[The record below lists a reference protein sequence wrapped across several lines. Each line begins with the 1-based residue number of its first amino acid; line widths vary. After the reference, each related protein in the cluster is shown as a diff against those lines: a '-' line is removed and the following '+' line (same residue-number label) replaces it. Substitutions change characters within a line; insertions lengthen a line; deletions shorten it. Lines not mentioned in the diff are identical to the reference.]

1 MTDGWVLAAAAA
13 LITTG
18 VQDAQTSEPA
28 QDQPSAPTLVLEA
41 PEPTAPA
48 APDAIVRNAE
58 TYAAYHAD
66 VGSAGRRELRSGADL
81 DATMDELA
89 RYYDGDRLV
98 DAQIAYAA
106 LVAAQNPE
114 FIDAVRAVA
123 DYYGAGVARA
133 ALMDDPVYVTGFMG
147 ADVAQENV
155 FGAINEDVT
164 SIRSVGDR
172 YRQAAYE
179 LQNETWAGRRAR
191 DREARL
197 EALETASD
205 RLDVNF
211 TAAAESQSSVDAGP
225 ALAAPSRSGPSLGS
239 APLTS
244 ASSMFS
250 DFGVPVGS
258 ALPDLQ
264 VNVGEQQLEPD
275 ERRIG
280 QMLSVAALQSIE
292 AGDMSA
298 LDRML
303 GDPAVERCI
312 TWARLTMAQCIAA
325 GHFKYE
331 DSFCIAEHAL
341 NDVADCL
348 TASRPVSN

>member
-1 MTDGWVLAAAAA
+1 MMDGWVLAAAAA
-13 LITTG
+13 LITSG
-18 VQDAQTSEPA
+18 AQDAQTSEPA
-28 QDQPSAPTLVLEA
+28 QDQAPSQPALMLD
-41 PEPTAPA
+41 APA
-48 APDAIVRNAE
+48 PASANETTAIVRTAG

-66 VGSAGRRELRSGADL
+66 VGEAGRRELRSGADL
-81 DATMDELA
+81 DATMDELT

-133 ALMDDPVYVTGFMG
+133 ALMGDPLYVTGFMG
-147 ADVAQENV
+147 ADVAQDAV
-155 FGAINEDVT
+155 YGAINEDVS

-191 DREARL
+191 DRAARL
-197 EALETASD
+197 EALESASD
-205 RLDVNF
+205 RLDVSF
-211 TAAAESQSSVDAGP
+211 EAAAPEVGIDPVAP
-225 ALAAPSRSGPSLGS
+225 IHAASLTSGQLGS
-239 APLTS
+239 AS
-244 ASSMFS
+244 AMFS
-250 DFGVPVGS
+250 DRAPSS
-258 ALPDLQ
+258 APALTDLQ

-280 QMLSVAALQSIE
+280 QMLAVAALQSIE
-292 AGDMSA
+292 EGDMSA

-303 GDPAVERCI
+303 DDPAVERCI
-312 TWARLTMAQCIAA
+312 TWARLTMAQCVAA

>member
-1 MTDGWVLAAAAA
+1 MTDAWVFAAAAA
-13 LITTG
+13 LFASG
-18 VQDAQTSEPA
+18 VQDANPSEPA
-28 QDQPSAPTLVLEA
+28 EDQS
-41 PEPTAPA
+41 PTAPA
-48 APDAIVRNAE
+48 LVLDATQPAPTPVASSAIVRNAE

-66 VGSAGRRELRSGADL
+66 VGEAGRRELRSGADL
-81 DATMDELA
+81 DATMDDLA
-89 RYYDGDRLV
+89 QYYDGDRLV

-123 DYYGAGVARA
+123 DYYGNGVAEA

-147 ADVAQENV
+147 ADIAQEQV
-155 FGAINEDVT
+155 YGAINEDVA
-164 SIRSVGDR
+164 SIRTVGDR

-191 DREARL
+191 DRETRL
-197 EALETASD
+197 QALETAAD
-205 RLDVNF
+205 RL
-211 TAAAESQSSVDAGP
+211 EVDFRLSEP
-225 ALAAPSRSGPSLGS
+225 AQGAQTNPPLG
-239 APLTS
+239 S
-244 ASSMFS
+244 ASSMFAERAPA
-250 DFGVPVGS
+250 GVPV
-258 ALPDLQ
+258 LPDLQ
-264 VNVGEQQLEPD
+264 VNVGEQQLQPD

-280 QMLSVAALQSIE
+280 QMLAVAALQSIE
-292 AGDMSA
+292 SGDMTA